1 MKSRPWLRWLFG
13 PISFLLVHRLFP
25 PSWPANILNNLYL
38 WCQRRVALIVGL
50 TLFSS
55 LCYSHSCSQRVNF
68 QVKHKLWTMRVY
80 EQKCLERNFLYLFLF
95 DLIFLFS
102 KSQPPF
108 AYYQNRMLLIH
119 PPNYLTIPISMILKC

>member
-1 MKSRPWLRWLFG
+1 MKSRPWFRWLFR
-13 PISFLLVHRLFP
+13 PISFLLVHRSRLFP

-38 WCQRRVALIVGL
+38 WCQSSNSGADFI
-50 TLFSS
+50 FIS

-68 QVKHKLWTMRVY
+68 QVKHKLGTMRVC
-80 EQKCLERNFLYLFLF
+80 EQKCLERSFLYLSLF
-95 DLIFLFS
+95 HLIFLFS

-119 PPNYLTIPISMILKC
+119 PPNYLTIPISIILKC